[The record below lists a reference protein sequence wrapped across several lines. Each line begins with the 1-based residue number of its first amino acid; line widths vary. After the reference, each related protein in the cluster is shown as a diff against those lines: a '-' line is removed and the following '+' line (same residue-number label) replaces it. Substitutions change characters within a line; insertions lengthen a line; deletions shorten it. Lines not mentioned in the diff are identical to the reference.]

1 MENMTSVCNDNQSLN
16 EMIVSYREGNE
27 EAFSAIYS
35 ACSKI
40 AEGIFYNK
48 LSEEQRSRLSFDD
61 LFQDSIVKAWRNL
74 DRFDEKKASFRTWF
88 STIFTNTFFDAE
100 KASKIRMSADIS
112 EIDET
117 QISTAPFWGFYKTK
131 KCDEVTSLVERQN
144 NIGSRTLED
153 EYIENEPRYEVN
165 PLVKRQNNIGS
176 GTLEDKYIENETLD
190 EILECMDDALS
201 DQQREAISMFYFD
214 GMSIEE
220 ISKAQGCGINT
231 VKSRL
236 SQSRNKL
243 KTRFE
248 EVYHSCQK

>member
-16 EMIVSYREGNE
+16 EMIVSYREGNA

-131 KCDEVTSLVERQN
+131 KCDEANPLVERQN
-144 NIGSRTLED
+144 NIGSR
-153 EYIENEPRYEVN
+153 
-165 PLVKRQNNIGS
+165 
-176 GTLEDKYIENETLD
+176 TLEDKYIENETLD

-201 DQQREAISMFYFD
+201 DRQREAISMFYFD

-243 KTRFE
+243 KSRFE

>member
-131 KCDEVTSLVERQN
+131 KCDEVTPLVERQN
-144 NIGSRTLED
+144 NIGSR
-153 EYIENEPRYEVN
+153 
-165 PLVKRQNNIGS
+165 
-176 GTLEDKYIENETLD
+176 TLEDKYIENETLD

-248 EVYHSCQK
+248 EVYHLCQK

>member
-1 MENMTSVCNDNQSLN
+1 MENMTSVCNDKLSLN

-61 LFQDSIVKAWRNL
+61 LFQDSIVKVWRNL

-131 KCDEVTSLVERQN
+131 KCDEATPLVERQN

-153 EYIENEPRYEVN
+153 E
-165 PLVKRQNNIGS
+165 
-176 GTLEDKYIENETLD
+176 YIENETLD

-248 EVYHSCQK
+248 EVYHLCQK

>member
-1 MENMTSVCNDNQSLN
+1 MENMTSICNDNQSLN

-27 EAFSAIYS
+27 EAFSEIYL

-61 LFQDSIVKAWRNL
+61 LFQDSIVKVWRNL

-131 KCDEVTSLVERQN
+131 KCDEVTPLVE
-144 NIGSRTLED
+144 
-153 EYIENEPRYEVN
+153 
-165 PLVKRQNNIGS
+165 RQNNIGS